1 MSLPPS
7 SCYRQTRNESARPT
21 VKFELVRQSLVVK
34 KVGCGNMGT
43 SIIMHW
49 DVQLELIA
57 VKAYNALGFLSKL
70 RRLLK

>member
-1 MSLPPS
+1 MLPH
-7 SCYRQTRNESARPT
+7 QTQNESPPT
-21 VKFELVRQSLVVK
+21 VKFELVGRSLVVK

-57 VKAYNALGFLSKL
+57 
-70 RRLLK
+70 R